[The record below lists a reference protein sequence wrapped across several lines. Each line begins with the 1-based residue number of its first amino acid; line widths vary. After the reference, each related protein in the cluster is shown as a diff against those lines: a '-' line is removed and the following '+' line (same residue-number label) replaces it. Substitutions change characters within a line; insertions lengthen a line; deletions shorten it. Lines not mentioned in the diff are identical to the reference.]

1 MSAVFDSATS
11 SGAAEAKAV
20 APPMR
25 YLAML
30 ASVLLLL
37 LTGVV
42 MVLSASTWTAVMQ
55 KGDAFSLFSR
65 HAVNVTIAVFALL
78 MAVSCDYRYWR
89 RSAPYLLLAS
99 AFSLVLVLLV
109 GQTVNGSAR
118 TLNLGFQSF
127 QPSELTKFA
136 LVVAVASFLD
146 QRRYFLDRLDRVTAP
161 IGVCVAVICGLI
173 LLQPDLGTAAMIGFI
188 ALGMMWAAGVPF
200 KHLCL
205 LVTPG
210 LIVGLLAVLAAP
222 YRRDRI
228 VGLFFSTENV
238 EGAGWQVTQGLV
250 SLANGGVRGTGLGAG
265 QAQWGWV
272 PEAHTDL
279 VFAVIGEQL
288 GFVGALA
295 VLVLL
300 GTIVFTGFRTAQ
312 VAPDVFGALLAAGIS
327 LWFLVQVL
335 VNLFGVLRLLPITG
349 VTLPFVSYGGTSLI
363 INSLAAGLLLNIA
376 RQSR

>member
-1 MSAVFDSATS
+1 
-11 SGAAEAKAV
+11 
-20 APPMR
+20 
-25 YLAML
+25 
-30 ASVLLLL
+30 
-37 LTGVV
+37 
-42 MVLSASTWTAVMQ
+42 MQ
-55 KGDAFSLFSR
+55 KGDGFSLFSR
-65 HAVNVTIAVFALL
+65 HAFNVTIAVFALL
-78 MAVSCDYRYWR
+78 LSVGFDFRRWR
-89 RSAPYLLLAS
+89 RFAPYLLLGS
-99 AFSLVLVLLV
+99 VFSLILVVLV
-109 GQTVNGSAR
+109 GHKVNGSAR
-118 TLNLGFQSF
+118 SLDLGFQSF

-188 ALGMMWAAGVPF
+188 ALGMMWAAGVPL

-205 LVTPG
+205 LATPG
-210 LIVGLLAVLAAP
+210 VVVGLLAVVAAP
-222 YRRDRI
+222 YRWDRI
-228 VGLFFSTENV
+228 IGFFFHAENV
-238 EGAGWQVTQGLV
+238 EGDGWQVTQGLV
-250 SLANGGVRGTGLGAG
+250 SLANGGVGGTGLGAG

-288 GFVGALA
+288 GFVGAMA

-300 GTIVFTGFRTAQ
+300 GTIIFTGFRTAQ
-312 VAPDVFGALLAAGIS
+312 VAPNVFGALLAAGIS

-349 VTLPFVSYGGTSLI
+349 VTLPFVSYGGTALI
-363 INSLAAGLLLNIA
+363 VNSIAAGLLLNIA

>member
-1 MSAVFDSATS
+1 M
-11 SGAAEAKAV
+11 
-20 APPMR
+20 
-25 YLAML
+25 
-30 ASVLLLL
+30 
-37 LTGVV
+37 
-42 MVLSASTWTAVMQ
+42 
-55 KGDAFSLFSR
+55 
-65 HAVNVTIAVFALL
+65 
-78 MAVSCDYRYWR
+78 
-89 RSAPYLLLAS
+89 
-99 AFSLVLVLLV
+99 
-109 GQTVNGSAR
+109 
-118 TLNLGFQSF
+118 
-127 QPSELTKFA
+127 
-136 LVVAVASFLD
+136 
-146 QRRYFLDRLDRVTAP
+146 
-161 IGVCVAVICGLI
+161 
-173 LLQPDLGTAAMIGFI
+173 
-188 ALGMMWAAGVPF
+188 PF